1 MPVFLLSDNLVFP
14 TPGLARNDGLLAVGG
29 DLNEDRLL
37 LAYRTGI
44 FPWFSSGGPILWW
57 SPDPRLVL
65 FPREIKVPKRL
76 KRVIKQGMFQVT
88 MDAAFEQVIRSCAQ
102 VRRKDDQ
109 GTWIVSDMVD
119 AYCRLHASGYAHS
132 VEAWRDGELAGGLYG
147 VSLGRC
153 FFGES
158 MFTDVDNASKVAFV
172 RLVDHLNS
180 LSFDMI
186 DCQVRTDHLVRFGAK
201 MISRRFFL
209 GLLKRSLAE
218 PTIRGQWRFSS

>member
-1 MPVFLLSDNLVFP
+1 MPVFLLSDSLLFP
-14 TPGLARNDGLLAVGG
+14 SPGLARNDGLLAIGG
-29 DLNEDRLL
+29 DLDEERLL

-44 FPWFSSGGPILWW
+44 FPWFSAGDPILWW

-88 MDAAFEQVIRSCAQ
+88 MDEAFEQVIRSCAQ

-109 GTWIVSDMVD
+109 GTWIVSDMID
-119 AYCRLHASGYAHS
+119 AYRRLHASGYAHS
-132 VEAWRDGELAGGLYG
+132 VEAWRDGKLAGGLYG

-158 MFTDVDNASKVAFV
+158 MFTDVDNASKIAFV

-218 PTIRGQWRFSS
+218 PTIRGQWCFSS